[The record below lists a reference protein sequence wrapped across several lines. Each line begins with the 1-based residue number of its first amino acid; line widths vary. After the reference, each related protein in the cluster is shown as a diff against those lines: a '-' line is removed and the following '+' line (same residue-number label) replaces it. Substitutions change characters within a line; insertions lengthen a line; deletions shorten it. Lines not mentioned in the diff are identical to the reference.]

1 MTKKLVSMILAVLMS
16 FSLVACGGAQ
26 ETGSPADE
34 TTGNET
40 TGNEVTDNAG
50 GYSVDEIKINIWDN
64 NQREGLQQIADK
76 WTEKSGV
83 KVSIEVVDW
92 DNYWTLLEA
101 GASGGVMPDVFW
113 MHSNTAQMYMENDIL
128 LDLTSYIAEDDAIS
142 QENYYE
148 GVWNLYSSNG
158 KQYALPKD
166 HDTIALLYNKAIFD
180 QYGVAYPDDDW
191 TWEDMHLKITRTLE
205 MK

>member
-92 DNYWTLLEA
+92 III
-101 GASGGVMPDVFW
+101 G
-113 MHSNTAQMYMENDIL
+113 
-128 LDLTSYIAEDDAIS
+128 
-142 QENYYE
+142 
-148 GVWNLYSSNG
+148 
-158 KQYALPKD
+158 
-166 HDTIALLYNKAIFD
+166 
-180 QYGVAYPDDDW
+180 
-191 TWEDMHLKITRTLE
+191 RC
-205 MK
+205 